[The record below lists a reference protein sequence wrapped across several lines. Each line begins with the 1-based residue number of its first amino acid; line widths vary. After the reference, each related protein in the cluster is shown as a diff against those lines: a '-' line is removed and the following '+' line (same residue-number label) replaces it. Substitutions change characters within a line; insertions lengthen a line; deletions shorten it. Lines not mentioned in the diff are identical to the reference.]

1 MDRSARVLVAGG
13 GFSGLA
19 AATLLGHYGVPC
31 LIIERRT
38 QLPPTSR
45 NERLSVPAV
54 ELLRILDLEEPVRA
68 AGFHPDELGDML
80 QADTLAGPELGRVP
94 QPWVAVPPRLSP
106 LEPVCCNHAWLRE
119 LLRERALELGAEIWT
134 GSELTDLRKEEADGL
149 VADVRRPEGETSVRV
164 SYVIGADGPHSLVR
178 ERALIEAEGPG
189 TIAQLHGVA
198 FRADL
203 GEAIRGRHF
212 VGVQLDGVGGTLL
225 KESGPDSWALL
236 RPRPADDSPGEG
248 EDLVALAR
256 AAAGLPDLKVE
267 IDGTF
272 SLPITLLTAERFTRG
287 RVALIGDAACSL
299 PPTPGMHGGNV
310 LQDAQNLA
318 WKLALILSGT
328 AGPRLLDS
336 YDAERRPLAGLT
348 LTDALAR
355 ISVTPPSEDLPDRL
369 TLEFGA
375 VYRSS
380 AVVSEGDQTFVDPLE
395 SAGLPGTRVPYL
407 GADLFG
413 RDFVCLAG
421 PGWASADVPLT
432 ALKPSWAVTLGV
444 SASGAVLV
452 RPDGVIA
459 WRARTA
465 SPEHDLEA
473 VLSHILNR
481 GDQP

>member
-1 MDRSARVLVAGG
+1 MDRSVHVLVVGG
-13 GFSGLA
+13 GLSGLA
-19 AATLLGHYGVPC
+19 VATLLGHYGVPC
-31 LIIERRT
+31 LIVERRT
-38 QLPPTSR
+38 ELPPTSR
-45 NERLSVPAV
+45 NERLSVRAM
-54 ELLRILDLEEPVRA
+54 ELLRTLGLEEPVRA

-80 QADTLAGPELGRVP
+80 QADTLAGAELGRAP
-94 QPWVAVPPRLSP
+94 QPWVAVPPQLSP

-119 LLRERALELGAEIWT
+119 LLRERACVLGAEIWT
-134 GSELTDLRKEEADGL
+134 GSELTGLREETDGL
-149 VADVRRPEGETSVRV
+149 VADVRRPGGETTVRA
-164 SYVIGADGPHSLVR
+164 SYVVGADGPHSLVR

-189 TIAQLHGVA
+189 TIAQLYGVA

-203 GEAIRGRHF
+203 SEAIRGRHF
-212 VGVQLDGVGGTLL
+212 AGVQLDGVGGTLL
-225 KESGPDSWALL
+225 KESGPDSWVLL
-236 RPRPADDSPGEG
+236 RPRPADDSPDDG
-248 EDLVALAR
+248 EDLVELAR

-267 IDGTF
+267 INGIF

-299 PPTPGMHGGNV
+299 PPTPGMHGGSV

-318 WKLALILSGT
+318 WKLALILSGR
-328 AGPRLLDS
+328 AGPGLLDS
-336 YDAERRPLAGLT
+336 YDTERRPLASLA
-348 LTDALAR
+348 LTDALTR
-355 ISVTPPSEDLPDRL
+355 ISVIPPSEDLPDRL

-380 AVVSEGDQTFVDPLE
+380 AVVPEGEQTFADPLE

-407 GADLFG
+407 GLDLFG

-421 PGWASADVPLT
+421 PGWTSTDIPLT
-432 ALKPSWAVTLGV
+432 ALEPSWAEALGV

-452 RPDGVIA
+452 RPDGIIA

-465 SPEHDLEA
+465 SPEHDLET
-473 VLSHILNR
+473 VLNQILNR